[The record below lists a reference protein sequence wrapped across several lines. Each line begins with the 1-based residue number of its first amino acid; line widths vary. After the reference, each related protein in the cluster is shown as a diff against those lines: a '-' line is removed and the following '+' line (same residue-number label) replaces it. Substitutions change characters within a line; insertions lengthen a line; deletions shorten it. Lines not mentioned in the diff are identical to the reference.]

1 MKDAK
6 LKMREDSVKS
16 FKDESNVYKYINSI
30 PYTPPLSD
38 RKDYYTLA

>member
-30 PYTPPLSD
+30 PYTPLSF